1 MLYCLGVSQLH
12 TNQCTI
18 QYVAVVSWSNL
29 SFSIQHKKVVHEN
42 ENHYDIQLYKKVY
55 LKLGNQT
62 LELFAGPA
70 SKWRLQ
76 QTVHHMKTNAAIK
89 NIPKPTGFC
98 GETGDII
105 SARNHRTA
113 LFNRWTKHVVNFL
126 IYHTIPSHH
135 CAHRCYNACWTKK
148 YLVCFFNMITS

>member
-1 MLYCLGVSQLH
+1 MLYCLGVSQF
-12 TNQCTI
+12 I
-18 QYVAVVSWSNL
+18 QINALFSMLQWYHGIM

-98 GETGDII
+98 GETGDIV

-113 LFNRWTKHVVNFL
+113 LFNR
-126 IYHTIPSHH
+126 
-135 CAHRCYNACWTKK
+135 
-148 YLVCFFNMITS
+148 